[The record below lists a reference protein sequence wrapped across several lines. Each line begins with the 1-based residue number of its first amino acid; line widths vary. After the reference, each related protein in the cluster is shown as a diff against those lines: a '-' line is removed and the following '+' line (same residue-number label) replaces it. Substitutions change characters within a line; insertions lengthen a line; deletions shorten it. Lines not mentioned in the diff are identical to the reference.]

1 MALSYK
7 VIFKNNKKWVEKK
20 LGEDADFFKNL
31 AKEQNPEYLYIGCSD
46 SRVTTEELM
55 GLKPGEVFVHRNI
68 ANLVN
73 TLDLNAISAIQ
84 YAVEHLKVK
93 HIIVCGHYDCGG
105 IKAAMSPEDLG
116 LLNPWLR
123 NIRDIYRL
131 HRIELDAIT
140 DEKERNNRLVELN
153 VQEQCINVIK
163 LACVQERYIVDEYPI
178 VHGWVFDISTGKL
191 KDLNLDFKNILKDI
205 QEIYNLTDSEW
216 VMSRKHNKNIKN
228 A

>member
-7 VIFKNNKKWVEKK
+7 VIFENNKKWVEKK

-131 HRIELDAIT
+131 HRIELDAID

>member
-7 VIFKNNKKWVEKK
+7 VIFENNKKWVEKK

-93 HIIVCGHYDCGG
+93 HIIVCGHYDWGG

-131 HRIELDAIT
+131 HRIELDAIA

>member
-7 VIFKNNKKWVEKK
+7 VIFENNKKWVEKK

>member
-131 HRIELDAIT
+131 HRIELDAIA

-178 VHGWVFDISTGKL
+178 VHGWVFHISTGKL